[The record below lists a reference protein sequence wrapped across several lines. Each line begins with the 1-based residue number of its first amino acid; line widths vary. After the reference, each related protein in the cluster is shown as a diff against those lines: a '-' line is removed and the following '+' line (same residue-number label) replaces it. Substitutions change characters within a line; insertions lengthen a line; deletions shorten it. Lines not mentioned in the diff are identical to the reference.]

1 MQPGSMQP
9 GPRGE
14 RIRAFEGVSR
24 ARDESTAES
33 LHEAIQLA
41 AQEAA
46 RVLADE
52 GEDLPQ
58 VFELSR
64 IRVVVGNPNVKWYSA
79 TITKGGSG

>member
-1 MQPGSMQP
+1 MQP

-14 RIRAFEGVSR
+14 RIRAFEGFSTPN
-24 ARDESTAES
+24 DESTAES
-33 LHEAIQLA
+33 LHEAIQEA
-41 AQEAA
+41 AREAA

-52 GEDLPQ
+52 GEALPQ

-79 TITKGGSG
+79 TITKGSG